1 MRLGVV
7 ILLGTS
13 LVGLPTWRTA
23 LGGKSFLFAGRLI
36 EPEAAFD
43 LQMVDALRNRTL
55 REELDLSDEQRVE
68 VGGRLALIL
77 DSDQRD
83 LLQMILG
90 QYHADRNRL
99 RELEDPSFEDDGE
112 GVSYELPRLRA
123 MAGGFQSRAAA
134 MVDQVLT
141 AEQRA
146 ALGPRPAAPDP
157 EAMFNALSVLQRQ
170 SISAITAALTPRQ
183 RERIKELTLDAEGP
197 LSAVR
202 PDVAARLNLS
212 CEQQARVS
220 AIWDVAQARLRRL
233 RDPSPV
239 SPAYRDGDDLEMRMR
254 PRLTTIRKESARI
267 LSDAGARIREV
278 LLKSQIHQG
287 PSDSDP

>member
-1 MRLGVV
+1 MV

-13 LVGLPTWRTA
+13 LVGLPTWRSA
-23 LGGKSFLFAGRLI
+23 LGGKTSFCAGRLI
-36 EPEAAFD
+36 EPEAAID
-43 LQMVDALRNRTL
+43 LQMIDAFRDRTL
-55 REELDLSDEQRVE
+55 QEKLDLSDEQRAE

-83 LLQMILG
+83 LIQMILG
-90 QYHADRNRL
+90 QYHADENRL

-112 GVSYELPRLRA
+112 GVSYEIPRLRA
-123 MAGGFQSRAAA
+123 MAGGFQRRAAA

-146 ALGPRPAAPDP
+146 ALGPRPAAP
-157 EAMFNALSVLQRQ
+157 EAMFKALSALQRE
-170 SISAITAALTPRQ
+170 SISAIAAALTPRQ

-197 LSAVR
+197 LAAVR

-212 CEQQARVS
+212 REQQVRVR
-220 AIWDVAQARLRRL
+220 AIWDLAQAGLKRL

-239 SPAYRDGDDLEMRMR
+239 SPAYRDGDDLEGSIR

-278 LLKSQIHQG
+278 LLKAQIHQG
-287 PSDSDP
+287 PLDSDP